1 VYSAG
6 RPRELFLH
14 VGFHGFTALQQE
26 QDGLI
31 SDAFMK
37 HSVNALVDDPAPLH
51 ASMGASKGNPGCNGT
66 GLKKTILLLFQD
78 RTGGSSTTF
87 VGIDCLAIKYILCY
101 STPFVSKKKPCIFSQ
116 KKSMS
121 QISIKTST
129 I

>member
-51 ASMGASKGNPGCNGT
+51 ASMGASKGESLMQWQWPEEDHPVIIPG
-66 GLKKTILLLFQD
+66 QD
-78 RTGGSSTTF
+78 RWIVNKFCGH
-87 VGIDCLAIKYILCY
+87 
-101 STPFVSKKKPCIFSQ
+101 
-116 KKSMS
+116 
-121 QISIKTST
+121 
-129 I
+129 

>member
-51 ASMGASKGNPGCNGT
+51 ASMGASKGNPGCNGSR
-66 GLKKTILLLFQD
+66 LKKIILLTVIIPGQVDRQQLLWALIVWPLNIYYATVLPLFPK
-78 RTGGSSTTF
+78 RNRVF
-87 VGIDCLAIKYILCY
+87 LV
-101 STPFVSKKKPCIFSQ
+101 KK
-116 KKSMS
+116 S